1 MIECFVNR
9 NTKEL
14 LVSLEFESDVKC
26 KGACWN
32 NEYDAIKFTDEVELQ
47 NLITEKDGKKY
58 LNFEHTEDKSE

>member
-14 LVSLEFESDVKC
+14 LVSLEFESDVNC

-32 NEYDAIKFTDEVELQ
+32 DEYDAIKFSSEIELKD
-47 NLITEKDGKKY
+47 LITEKDGKKY
-58 LNFEHTEDKSE
+58 LNFEYTKK